1 MESTGRVSRSLT
13 EGSPDRPPRG
23 AMTPGTRVGSQFCWI
38 FALAIFGGC
47 STRGGA
53 QPITASSA
61 APREPAA
68 PRVSRATRRAG
79 TWLGVSDSGIFCDL
93 DDQVQLAL

>member
-47 STRGGA
+47 STRGDA
-53 QPITASSA
+53 QPISASSA
-61 APREPAA
+61 APRDPAT
-68 PRVSRATRRAG
+68 PQVSRDNHKAETC
-79 TWLGVSDSGIFCDL
+79 LGVSDSGIFSDL